1 VGDVDGSG
9 DVHGGDKLVPRAV
22 NESPVL
28 RAKLR
33 APAPPAHLVDRQRLY
48 DRLDELVTRQ
58 VTTVVAPAGF
68 GKSVLLASWAPR
80 HTGCWSWLSLDEG
93 DSDGWQFWTD
103 AIEAISSLPGVSC
116 DAARQVLRQPRGFT
130 QVAIELL
137 NDLDRSPVPS
147 GSCVLVIDDAHVV
160 DGDDELTRSFGVFLQ
175 HLPDWLHVVLSS
187 RREVRVPADR
197 LRAQGRLADLH
208 TAELRFSAEEASRM
222 LDSLAPSLPVSVRE
236 NTATR
241 VEGWAAGVQLAA
253 LAARSRDIQASIDP
267 SMLDTD
273 RLIDD
278 FVSHEVL
285 GTEQP
290 EMVKVLLDVS
300 VVERVNA
307 GLASRLTGRGDAVDL
322 LQQAETRGLFVS
334 RIAGTGW
341 FQMHSLV
348 RSALCSHLARRS
360 PERFEECHV
369 RAAQWFEEIGEIPVA
384 LEHWH
389 VAGRHGD
396 ALRLL
401 AATYGDLYDAG
412 REATIINTIRAIPA
426 TTRSADVGSMLD
438 YASCLLLVDRRAYI
452 DAAEE
457 AAWWVEHYSD
467 DTLLHARSTMLQ
479 SRARLLEGDWIE
491 AGELARRSMVEF
503 GEEWWRDQLG
513 RFGPNQVGR
522 EIAYSE
528 RWSESAEDVREA
540 ELALGRDPPRRAAL
554 EATRA
559 VGHALAGRPVEA
571 LRIAAGVRRT
581 ARVTNK
587 TIMRVELDLAELIAH
602 RELGDSS
609 RSFVAQHTL
618 ADAPAETMLWCKVL
632 AMCELAEAHLDA
644 THFESALAELG
655 RAQKL
660 ATEQALRRP
669 IADRLARVGATV
681 ALATGTVDQADHRAA
696 EIEDTFWGPTTRA
709 RVWLASGRAD
719 DALDQLDQAVPRC
732 PRHEVVTALLRSRAT
747 HCKDTSLE
755 CAAAA
760 LATAAAHGMLQTVAS
775 EGRDDV
781 DVIERAAWGVPPE
794 WMDRLRKLVAAG
806 VAMPAAGDRHQ
817 VEQLTARER
826 EILRY
831 LPSRLTGREIANEC
845 YVSLNTLKFHLRV
858 IYRKLGVTSR
868 AEAAAR
874 ARQLMSR

>member
-1 VGDVDGSG
+1 LGDVDGSVDG
-9 DVHGGDKLVPRAV
+9 AGTLVPRAV

-68 GKSVLLASWAPR
+68 GKSVLLASWAAR

-93 DSDGWQFWTD
+93 DGDGWQFWTD

-116 DAARQVLRQPRGFT
+116 DAAREVLRQSTGLT
-130 QVAIELL
+130 QVAIEVL
-137 NDLDRSPVPS
+137 NDLDRTSIPS
-147 GSCVLVIDDAHVV
+147 GTCVLLIDDAHVI
-160 DGDDELTRSFGVFLQ
+160 DGNDDLTRSFGVFLQ

-187 RREVRVPADR
+187 RREFRLPVDR
-197 LRAQGRLADLH
+197 LRAQGRLADLQV
-208 TAELRFSAEEASRM
+208 AELRFLADESSQM
-222 LDSLAPSLPVSVRE
+222 LDSLAPSLPASVRE
-236 NTATR
+236 DAATR
-241 VEGWAAGVQLAA
+241 VAGWAAGLQLAG
-253 LAARSRDIQASIDP
+253 LAARSSAAQTSIDP

-278 FVSHEVL
+278 FLSHEVL
-285 GTEQP
+285 VAEQP
-290 EMVKVLLDVS
+290 EMVQVLLDVS

-307 GLASRLTGRGDAVDL
+307 SLASSLTGRGDAGDL

-334 RIAGTGW
+334 RIGGTGW
-341 FQMHSLV
+341 FEVHSLV
-348 RSALCSHLARRS
+348 RSALCRQLARRS

-369 RAAQWFEEIGEIPVA
+369 RAAQWFEAIGEITVA

-389 VAGRHGD
+389 LAGRHRD
-396 ALRLL
+396 VLRLL
-401 AATYGDLYDAG
+401 AATYAELYDAG
-412 REATIINTIRAIPA
+412 REATIINTIRTIPA
-426 TTRSADVGSMLD
+426 TTRSADVESMLN
-438 YASCLLLVDRRAYI
+438 YAACLLLVDRRASV
-452 DAAEE
+452 DAVAE
-457 AAWWVEHYSD
+457 AAWWVEHHSD
-467 DTLLHARSTMLQ
+467 DAVLRARSTMLQ

-491 AGELARRSMVEF
+491 AGGLARRSMAEF

-513 RFGPNQVGR
+513 RFGPNQVAR

-571 LRIAAGVRRT
+571 LSIAAGVRRT
-581 ARVTNK
+581 ARVTNM
-587 TIMRVELDLAELIAH
+587 TIMRVELDLAEAIAH

-609 RSFVAQHTL
+609 RSFVELQTL
-618 ADAPAETMLWCKVL
+618 ADTPAEPMLWCRVL

-644 THFESALAELG
+644 AHFESALAELG
-655 RAQKL
+655 RAQTL
-660 ATEQALRRP
+660 AAEQALRRP

-681 ALATGTVDQADHRAA
+681 ALATGTVDEAHHRAA
-696 EIEDTFWGPTTRA
+696 EIEDAFWGPTTLA
-709 RVWLASGRAD
+709 RVCVAAGRAD
-719 DALDQLDQAVPRC
+719 DALDLLDQALPRC
-732 PRHEVVTALLRSRAT
+732 PRHEVVSALLRSRAAD
-747 HCKDTSLE
+747 CKETALE
-755 CAAAA
+755 YAAAA
-760 LATAAAHGMLQTVAS
+760 LATAAAHGLLQTVAS
-775 EGRDDV
+775 EGRDDF
-781 DVIERAAWGVPPE
+781 DVIERAAWGVPSE
-794 WMDRLRKLVAAG
+794 WMDRSRRLVAAG
-806 VAMPAAGDRHQ
+806 VAVPAAGDRHQ

-831 LPSRLTGREIANEC
+831 LPSRLTVREIANEC
-845 YVSLNTLKFHLRV
+845 YVSLNTVKFHVKV

-868 AEAAAR
+868 AEAAER
-874 ARQLMSR
+874 ARQLMSS